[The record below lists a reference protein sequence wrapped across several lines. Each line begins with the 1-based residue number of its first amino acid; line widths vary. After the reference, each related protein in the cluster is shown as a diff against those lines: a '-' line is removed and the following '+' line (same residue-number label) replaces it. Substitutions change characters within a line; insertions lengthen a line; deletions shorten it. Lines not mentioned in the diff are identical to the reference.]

1 MSSSSTQ
8 SDMELTNLER
18 ELGEFSITPQHTD
31 RAVVT
36 VISGPSGVGK
46 DAAIRALQETR
57 PDIHFVVT
65 ATSRAMRPGEQDGV
79 DYIFVSKEQ
88 FELWIEAGEMLEH
101 ALVYGQYKGIP
112 RSQVQGVLERGQ
124 DVVLR
129 LDVQGAATIR
139 RLIPDCISIFI
150 VAESERA
157 LAERLVARSTELPDQ
172 LKTRVETAREEAS
185 QVKDFDYVVVN
196 RSGKLEETVSR
207 LASIIDAEKSRV
219 ISPK

>member
-1 MSSSSTQ
+1 
-8 SDMELTNLER
+8 
-18 ELGEFSITPQHTD
+18 
-31 RAVVT
+31 
-36 VISGPSGVGK
+36 
-46 DAAIRALQETR
+46 
-57 PDIHFVVT
+57 
-65 ATSRAMRPGEQDGV
+65 MRPGEQDGV

>member
-65 ATSRAMRPGEQDGV
+65 ATREWHATRPHTQLT
-79 DYIFVSKEQ
+79 S
-88 FELWIEAGEMLEH
+88 
-101 ALVYGQYKGIP
+101 
-112 RSQVQGVLERGQ
+112 VL
-124 DVVLR
+124 
-129 LDVQGAATIR
+129 
-139 RLIPDCISIFI
+139 
-150 VAESERA
+150 
-157 LAERLVARSTELPDQ
+157 ARSPAA
-172 LKTRVETAREEAS
+172 ARCG
-185 QVKDFDYVVVN
+185 
-196 RSGKLEETVSR
+196 RVSR
-207 LASIIDAEKSRV
+207 TAWTTSL
-219 ISPK
+219 